1 MKAILAIPVFLV
13 VVILDQITKLVA
25 EATLAATPRPVFGEW
40 FRFALVYNPGAAFG
54 LHLGPYSRW
63 LFMGLTAGALVILGR
78 LYRETEDDD
87 YRRVLAIALVAAGAV
102 GNVIDR
108 IRSEFGVVDFLD
120 IGFGA
125 HRWPTFNVADIAVSS
140 GAFLLAL
147 VLWHEERREAASEA
161 AAIAATEGPSS
172 DSPDH
177 APYS

>member
-1 MKAILAIPVFLV
+1 VKAILAIPVF
-13 VVILDQITKLVA
+13 VVIVLLDQITKLVA

-78 LYRETEDDD
+78 LYQQTENDD

-108 IRSEFGVVDFLD
+108 IRSEYGVVDFLD
-120 IGFGA
+120 IGFGV
-125 HRWPTFNVADIAVSS
+125 HRWPTFNIADIAVSS

-147 VLWHEERREAASEA
+147 VLWHEERRELAAQAAAGEA
-161 AAIAATEGPSS
+161 ATPSPT
-172 DSPDH
+172 DSRDL
-177 APYS
+177 AP

>member
-1 MKAILAIPVFLV
+1 MKAIVAIPVFLF

-25 EATLAATPRPVFGEW
+25 EATMVSAGIPKSVFGEW

-63 LFMGLTAGALVILGR
+63 LFMGLTCGALVILGK
-78 LYRETEDDD
+78 LYQQTEDGDL
-87 YRRVLAIALVAAGAV
+87 RRVLAVSLVAAGAV

-108 IRSEFGVVDFLD
+108 IRSEYGVVDFID
-120 IGFGA
+120 IGFGT

-147 VLWHEERREAASEA
+147 VLWHEERREAAALESA
-161 AAIAATEGPSS
+161 SATA
-172 DSPDH
+172 PDAEESRDL
-177 APYS
+177 AP